1 MPDIF
6 DQIAPEPLQGAKPT
20 PSKGLKFND
29 SSAAG
34 APRAPQTEQVSAQT
48 PSTGD
53 IFDKISPNEDIFDQL
68 QPDDFHYRQLYAQQ
82 GDQGLSDVAKGAWE
96 GIKALGNTITGS
108 AKELGQTLG
117 STEADAEQNPL
128 GLFQSEG
135 ARKLRATMLEGA
147 AQTGR
152 NYLNMFTKDIPNA
165 EDLASGVAGGLNP
178 SALLSAQVHHEINKP
193 GGMVRNLLKKTGIIN
208 PTPEQEE
215 AEYQSW
221 KRTQQDKEELAKTP
235 AAPAALQQLV
245 SGGAEPLPNLT
256 SAVSM
261 VADPANF
268 LSLGASPAAQTL
280 TKIGAAAETAS
291 AAEKAARMAGN
302 VMTKGGKVFETVG
315 EIPEIVARK
324 ATEAVLGPE
333 AADSISKVTGLSNP
347 IAKLAVA
354 QHVGLGPVAGGLEA
368 AKRLGQG
375 AQLAGEAA
383 TALADADRNNPF
395 GRLAA
400 IAKDPD
406 SPEWMRYA
414 ASSPLA
420 KLAAPAAQAVG
431 DVAAGT
437 LHGAAIG
444 AALGSANSDTP
455 EELGQSIGQMGAF
468 GGAARAL
475 TLPAQNRARVM
486 QKMADAAAELYQ
498 QHVSEG
504 VSPETLKKVGDSTM
518 MNAAAAQKMF
528 GDVKVRF
535 LDGESGQ
542 FADQAA
548 KSDASP
554 HSAGFWDPTARTIYL
569 NADSGRGADTT
580 LLHELTHPLF
590 DSVVANRPELKAQI
604 DASLSKTGKTLDQ
617 AKQDYAQQIVGD
629 KQRFTN
635 PDDYDRAV
643 TQFIDRMDKGSEAT
657 HNDQNHWIYSELM
670 AEAGMKAMKG
680 KNLVTDIIDPSLSTR
695 AVQASK
701 SLLEGLGVKFNEGQ
715 NGRTIL
721 PNFEDAITSP
731 ELRKSTY
738 SLLRSMKEHRP
749 GIDEPEPQGVKI
761 TPETLGQ
768 HPGAPVHVLPN
779 GELGNDFMSQSSS
792 GQVTPRPN
800 KDIRKIVKSRRAEV
814 NAAYPLPQT
823 EAPLTQDPKLQWRKT
838 PSGLSERSGTSL
850 GPDFD
855 KLRSFNDDTKAK
867 AHDLESAIANGEAR
881 QGWYQ
886 QIGEGPDWRGSVSR
900 DTGNVTAQHKQFLPI
915 NFHVDKAGNV
925 LVRNYS
931 LGAFNDKA
939 QMWSGRHGDLS
950 LDLWNGN
957 VGEFKN
963 DVAKYLDNHKQGL
976 SGDTGIGEAK
986 KNAINAFLV
995 GKNATWEKANPLR
1008 STMRGNDSQG
1018 VVRSYRL
1025 DRLETLAPHETQF
1038 TTPDY
1043 AKQVKNLSP
1052 DLKRPIEV
1060 TGPDGK
1066 KYKATYDGDQ
1076 DFSAIGKGMVPQ
1088 ITMLEEAPGFTKHT
1102 TTYGPSL
1109 ESKGY
1114 KFELPKAEAPQ
1125 SPDLPKKSVADVAD
1139 EYLKGRGIEPRPS
1152 SSVPVN
1158 ERLAKR
1164 LASFYQEAT
1173 HAPEDPKVKASYDAL
1188 SKEIVDQYHAIK
1200 NAGYNLEPFT
1210 GEGEPYK
1217 SSADMVKDVQENKH
1231 LYYLPTSGSF
1241 GGPTDNLMLKP
1252 SGVGDAPV
1260 NDIFRAVHDF
1270 FGHAKEGYQFGPK
1283 GEYNA
1288 WREHSKM
1295 FSPEAQGALAAE
1307 TLAQNSW
1314 VNFGKHLQNAEGKIP
1329 AKGEPGHVPAPERP
1343 FAEQKNIAVP
1353 DRFIK
1358 EAGAPQLSPDLS
1370 HWSNQEGLKTL
1381 DPEMHGTGL
1390 NGAERARMRDY
1401 PELYQKR
1408 TYFGLKGYEKEPGL
1422 GENKYK
1428 AKVAAKDL
1436 YDYERDPKDLF
1447 PGSDELEK
1455 AGYAPMDSRAA
1466 VTLYEKKIKDA
1477 GYEGYVN
1484 KTAKVAAKFTS
1495 TDVTPSQSPDL
1506 KVKDKPMK
1514 DFPDREVEFGAW
1526 LDPDGNFYKV
1536 PFQGHEEWAQK
1547 QKTSG
1552 EELFKKGWTRVLGYP
1567 GKSNPVEDSYRGIY
1581 ADTDKPLTKA
1591 QKSALE
1597 DLGFARKQAIVKG
1610 DNSKVLIDSTKDF
1623 APEYYG
1629 TPGHLSVMSPDVPRE
1644 MPDDKELSR
1653 YASRIATLTEKKGGA
1668 SFDVTAGKAP
1678 TKGFSVSLYPDRT
1691 QLIDKGDKLTPE
1703 AIKSFAQKNADL
1715 LAQPDHVVGTWND
1728 KESGKTYLDVS
1739 YIAPN
1744 ENIAK
1749 HAAEMF
1755 NQKAYWDIKGQK
1767 EVKTSGNGE
1776 PMENTPPALER
1787 VPQAKASFAKTQ
1799 ELPQG
1804 EIRGPVQVALPEGTD
1819 NSKARV
1825 RTIQES
1831 QNLSLEA
1838 LKNAPDTEG
1847 YRKKVVEQFRT
1858 QPGFRDIDPSDTN
1871 KAIDEI
1877 DNRVQ
1882 QNLQFLYDRATPE
1895 DRALWKQWYDFAHDM
1910 SHRWGKEYGVH
1921 GDVVSAIN
1929 ARLSP
1934 QMEWNNNVTLT
1945 RRALDTIKKDPTV
1958 TQADLEFLKSKVTK
1972 PEDTA
1977 ENPRTTTS
1985 KNLEAKQLE
1994 ALAGMKVGD
2003 KMSELDALQA
2013 GMLMRSHNELY
2024 AARSPLHDHNLKRIP
2039 GDYLKWSKPF
2049 QDLADVVDIYRN
2061 PSFENVSNLLGV
2073 NHKVRSFYN
2082 NHVDPKSPLWT
2093 TIDTHAT
2100 AAANLYPYGG
2110 SDKAVISNFGNPN
2123 HKNSGVNGVY
2133 PVYQDAYEKVA
2144 QKNGILPR
2152 ELQSIVWEQMRKEL
2166 NPAAKRM
2173 VQDAQ
2178 KKAAEKG
2185 AVGPFE
2191 TIWAKAEKGEITR
2204 EEAQKQLV
2212 AEFEKWNA
2220 KANHGAAAAKR
2231 AGEEATQNGQME
2243 MVTAEEIARMK
2254 REFETSKKRGNEPL
2268 PRRSPPKVE
2277 EPNPTPINYRKQ
2289 RLPEEP
2295 F

>member
-1 MPDIF
+1 MSDIF
-6 DQIAPEPLQGAKPT
+6 DQLNPGTLQGTKPT

-34 APRAPQTEQVSAQT
+34 APQAPQEQQQVAAS

-53 IFDKISPNEDIFDQL
+53 IFDKINPTQDIFDQL
-68 QPDDFHYRQLYAQQ
+68 NPGDAHYRQLYSQQ
-82 GDQGLSDVAKGAWE
+82 KNQGLGDVVKGAWE
-96 GIKALGNTITGS
+96 GVKSLAKMATGG
-108 AKELGQTLG
+108 AAELGQSYG
-117 STEADAEQNPL
+117 DIESSAERNPL
-128 GLFQSEG
+128 GFQESEG
-135 ARKLRATMLEGA
+135 ARRLRATALEGA
-147 AQTGR
+147 ATTGR
-152 NYLNMFTKDIPNA
+152 NYLNMVSHDMPNA

-193 GGMVRNLLKKTGIIN
+193 GGMVRNLLKKAGIIN

-215 AEYQSW
+215 AEYQTW
-221 KRTQQDKEELAKTP
+221 KRAQQDKDELAKTP

-256 SAVSM
+256 GAVSM
-261 VADPANF
+261 VADPLNY
-268 LSLGASPAAQTL
+268 LSLGGAPAAQAL
-280 TKIGAAAETAS
+280 RKVEAGIKTAS
-291 AAEKAARMAGN
+291 AAEKAAQVAGN
-302 VMTKGGKVFETVG
+302 VMKTTGHVLEKTGELPETLAQK
-315 EIPEIVARK
+315 I
-324 ATEAVLGPE
+324 TEGALGP
-333 AADSISKVTGLSNP
+333 
-347 IAKLAVA
+347 
-354 QHVGLGPVAGGLEA
+354 Q
-368 AKRLGQG
+368 
-375 AQLAGEAA
+375 AGEAA
-383 TALADADRNNPF
+383 KKLGASVGPISAVTAVIHGGAPEMVMAGLEGAKRAGKALQGAGEASVALAEADRNNPF

-400 IAKDPD
+400 LAKDSD
-406 SPEWMRYA
+406 APEWMRYA
-414 ASSPLA
+414 ASSRLVKA
-420 KLAAPAAQAVG
+420 AAPAVRAVG

-444 AALGSANSDTP
+444 AALGSANADTP
-455 EELGQSIGQMGAF
+455 EEFGQSVGQMGGF

-486 QKMADAAAELYQ
+486 QKMSDAAAELYH

-504 VSPETLKKVGDSTM
+504 VSPETLKKVDDSTM

-542 FADQAA
+542 FAEQAT
-548 KSDASP
+548 KSDASAQ
-554 HSAGFWDPTARTIYL
+554 SAGFWDPTARTIYL

-604 DASLSKTGKTLDQ
+604 DSSLQRTGKTLDQ
-617 AKQDYAQQIVGD
+617 AKRDYVEQIVGE
-629 KQRFTN
+629 KGFTN
-635 PDDYDRAV
+635 RDDFDRAV
-643 TQFIDRMDKGSEAT
+643 TQYIDRMDKGSQAI
-657 HNDQNHWIYSELM
+657 HSDPNHWIYSELM

-680 KNLVTDIIDPSLSTR
+680 KNLVTDIIDPSLSSR
-695 AVQASK
+695 VVQGSK
-701 SLLEGLGVKFNEGQ
+701 NLLEGLGVKFNEGQ

-721 PNFEDAITSP
+721 PNFEDTITSP

-738 SLLRSMKEHRP
+738 SLLRAMKEHRP

-761 TPETLGQ
+761 TPETLGN

-779 GELGNDFMSQSSS
+779 GELGNDFMSQSAS
-792 GQVTPRPN
+792 GQATARPK
-800 KDIRKIVKSRRAEV
+800 KDIRKIVASRRAEV

-838 PSGLSERSGTSL
+838 PSGLSERSGTTL
-850 GPDFD
+850 GADFD
-855 KLRSFNDDTKAK
+855 KLRTINDDTKAK

-886 QIGEGPDWRGSVSR
+886 QIGEGPDWKGSVSR
-900 DTGNVTAQHKQFLPI
+900 DTGNVSAQHKQFLPI
-915 NFHVDKAGNV
+915 NFHVDKAGNI

-939 QMWSGRHGDLS
+939 QVWAGRHGDLS
-950 LDLWNGN
+950 LDLWDGN
-957 VGEFKN
+957 VKEFKD

-976 SGDTGIGEAK
+976 SGDTGIGNEK

-995 GKNATWEKANPLR
+995 GKNVTWEKANPLR
-1008 STMRGNDSQG
+1008 AGMRGSDAQG
-1018 VVRSYRL
+1018 IVRSYRM
-1025 DRLETLAPHETQF
+1025 DRMETLAPHETEF
-1038 TTPDY
+1038 SKPDY
-1043 AKQVKNLSP
+1043 SKQVKNLSP
-1052 DLKRPIEV
+1052 DLKKPIEV

-1076 DFSAIGKGMVPQ
+1076 DFSAIGKGKVPQ
-1088 ITMLEEAPGFTKHT
+1088 ITMLDEAPGFTKHT

-1114 KFELPKAEAPQ
+1114 KFELPKAEAPKVEAAPPSVERQLSNPDNVTHEVVSHSPDPDYNPEKTVKGYKLFRVVDGKLYPLFVDSKKEIPMGEWQKAEDTQAYKNPETGRMQVKSKLGDLAYRPGWHAGDLPYASHIGVKDASGKVAARRANEVWAEVELGANKDYQPEATQNGTRPNGKFVAGDADLDHMPEDGYYRYKTNSNMTGDWMIGGNMKVNRVLKESEVNRILRQNGVKPMPWEGGKLDLKKLGVSQ
-1125 SPDLPKKSVADVAD
+1125 SPDLTHYS
-1139 EYLKGRGIEPRPS
+1139 
-1152 SSVPVN
+1152 N
-1158 ERLAKR
+1158 E
-1164 LASFYQEAT
+1164 
-1173 HAPEDPKVKASYDAL
+1173 
-1188 SKEIVDQYHAIK
+1188 
-1200 NAGYNLEPFT
+1200 
-1210 GEGEPYK
+1210 
-1217 SSADMVKDVQENKH
+1217 
-1231 LYYLPTSGSF
+1231 
-1241 GGPTDNLMLKP
+1241 
-1252 SGVGDAPV
+1252 
-1260 NDIFRAVHDF
+1260 
-1270 FGHAKEGYQFGPK
+1270 
-1283 GEYNA
+1283 
-1288 WREHSKM
+1288 
-1295 FSPEAQGALAAE
+1295 
-1307 TLAQNSW
+1307 
-1314 VNFGKHLQNAEGKIP
+1314 
-1329 AKGEPGHVPAPERP
+1329 
-1343 FAEQKNIAVP
+1343 
-1353 DRFIK
+1353 
-1358 EAGAPQLSPDLS
+1358 
-1370 HWSNQEGLKTL
+1370 EGLKTL

-1428 AKVAAKDL
+1428 AKISAKDL
-1436 YDYERDPKDLF
+1436 YDYEKDPKDLY
-1447 PGSDELEK
+1447 PSSDELEK
-1455 AGYAPMDSRAA
+1455 AGFAPMDNRAA

-1477 GYEGYVN
+1477 GYEGYAN
-1484 KTAKVAAKFTS
+1484 KTAKVAAKFTP
-1495 TDVTPSQSPDL
+1495 TDVTPSQSPD
-1506 KVKDKPMK
+1506 
-1514 DFPDREVEFGAW
+1514 
-1526 LDPDGNFYKV
+1526 
-1536 PFQGHEEWAQK
+1536 
-1547 QKTSG
+1547 
-1552 EELFKKGWTRVLGYP
+1552 
-1567 GKSNPVEDSYRGIY
+1567 
-1581 ADTDKPLTKA
+1581 
-1591 QKSALE
+1591 
-1597 DLGFARKQAIVKG
+1597 
-1610 DNSKVLIDSTKDF
+1610 
-1623 APEYYG
+1623 
-1629 TPGHLSVMSPDVPRE
+1629 VPRD
-1644 MPDDKELSR
+1644 MPEDKELTR
-1653 YASRIATLTEKKGGA
+1653 YASRIAALTEKNGGA
-1668 SFDVTAGKAP
+1668 SFDVTSGKAP
-1678 TKGFSVSLYPDRT
+1678 TKGFATSLYPDRT
-1691 QLIDKGDKLTPE
+1691 QLVEKGELTPE
-1703 AIKSFAQKNADL
+1703 AIKGFAQKNADL
-1715 LAQPDHVVGTWND
+1715 LAQPDHVIGTWND

-1755 NQKAYWDIKGQK
+1755 NQKAYWDIKGQQ

-1776 PMENTPPALER
+1776 PMENMPPAAER
-1787 VPQAKASFAKTQ
+1787 VPQAKASFNKTQ

-1804 EIRGPVQVALPEGTD
+1804 EVRGPVAAALPEGTD
-1819 NSKARV
+1819 NSKGRV
-1825 RTIQES
+1825 RTVQES
-1831 QNLSLEA
+1831 QHLDLEA
-1838 LKNAPDTEG
+1838 LKAAPDTEN

-1858 QPGFRDIDPSDTN
+1858 QPGFRDIDGSDTN

-1877 DNRVQ
+1877 NNRVQ

-1921 GDVVSAIN
+1921 GDIVSAIN

-1958 TQADLEFLKSKVTK
+1958 TQADLEFLKAKITK
-1972 PEDTA
+1972 PESTEEA
-1977 ENPRTTTS
+1977 PRTTTS
-1985 KNLEAKQLE
+1985 LNLENRQLE

-2003 KMSELDALQA
+2003 KMSELDTLQA

-2024 AARSPLHDHNLKRIP
+2024 APRSPLHDHNLKRIP

-2061 PSFENVSNLLGV
+2061 PSFENVSKLLGG

-2082 NHVDPKSPLWT
+2082 NHVDPSSPLWT

-2100 AAANLYPYGG
+2100 AAGNLYPYGG
-2110 SDKAVISNFGNPN
+2110 TDKAVTSNFGNPN
-2123 HKNSGVNGVY
+2123 HKNTGVNGVY

-2178 KKAAEKG
+2178 KKAFEKG
-2185 AVGPFE
+2185 SVGPFE
-2191 TIWAKAEKGEITR
+2191 AIWAKAEKGEITR

-2212 AEFEKWNA
+2212 AEFEKWNS

-2231 AGEEATQNGQME
+2231 AAAEATSENQQE
-2243 MVTAEEIARMK
+2243 LVTSEEIARMK
-2254 REFETSKKRGNEPL
+2254 REFESAKKRGNESL
-2268 PRRSPPKVE
+2268 PQRASPKAE
-2277 EPNPTPINYRKQ
+2277 EPNPAPKHYPRPQKSN
-2289 RLPEEP
+2289 EP

>member
-1 MPDIF
+1 MSDIF
-6 DQIAPEPLQGAKPT
+6 DQLNPGTLQGAKPT

-34 APRAPQTEQVSAQT
+34 APQAPQEQQQVAAT

-53 IFDKISPNEDIFDQL
+53 IFDKINPKQDIFDQL
-68 QPDDFHYRQLYAQQ
+68 NPGDTHYRQLYAQEKNQ
-82 GDQGLSDVAKGAWE
+82 GIGDVAHGAWE
-96 GIKALGNTITGS
+96 GIKSLGHMVTGAPAEVGQAYGDIESS
-108 AKELGQTLG
+108 AER
-117 STEADAEQNPL
+117 NPL
-128 GLFQSEG
+128 GFEQSEG
-135 ARKLRATMLEGA
+135 ARRLRATMLEGA

-152 NYLNMFTKDIPNA
+152 NYLNMVTKDMPNA
-165 EDLASGVAGGLNP
+165 EDIASGAAGGLNP
-178 SALLSAQVHHEINKP
+178 GTLLTAQVHHEINKP
-193 GGMVRNLLKKTGIIN
+193 GGMVRNLLKKAGIIN

-221 KRTQQDKEELAKTP
+221 KRAQQDKEQLAKTP

-245 SGGAEPLPNLT
+245 SGGAEPLPET
-256 SAVSM
+256 TAAVSM
-261 VADPANF
+261 ISDPLNY
-268 LSLGASPAAQTL
+268 LSLGGAPAAQTL
-280 TKIGAAAETAS
+280 RKLEAGVKTAT
-291 AAEKAARMAGN
+291 AAEKAAQMAGKA
-302 VMTKGGKVFETVG
+302 VTAAGKGAEFLG
-315 EIPEIVARK
+315 EIPEKVGQAVASKIV
-324 ATEAVLGPE
+324 GPE
-333 AADSISKVTGLSNP
+333 AAEGVAKK
-347 IAKLAVA
+347 IAI
-354 QHVGLGPVAGGLEA
+354 
-368 AKRLGQG
+368 
-375 AQLAGEAA
+375 AQLAAAAGHLGMEPVTATLEGSKRVGQGLVKSGEAL
-383 TALADADRNNPF
+383 TGLAEADRNNPF

-400 IAKDPD
+400 ISKDSDAPL
-406 SPEWMRYA
+406 WMRYA
-414 ASSPLA
+414 ASSPIA
-420 KLAAPAAQAVG
+420 KAAAPVAQAAK

-444 AALGSANSDTP
+444 AALGSANADTP
-455 EELGQSIGQMGAF
+455 EELGQSVGQMAGF

-486 QKMADAAAELYQ
+486 QKMAGAAAELYH

-518 MNAAAAQKMF
+518 MTAAAAQKMF

-542 FADQAA
+542 FAEQAT
-548 KSDASP
+548 KSQASP
-554 HSAGFWDPTARTIYL
+554 HSAGYWDPTSRTVYL

-580 LLHELTHPLF
+580 LLHELMHPLF

-604 DASLSKTGKTLDQ
+604 DASLQRTGKTLDQ
-617 AKQDYAQQIVGD
+617 AKQDYVRQIVGE
-629 KQRFTN
+629 KGFTN
-635 PDDYDRAV
+635 RDDYDRAV
-643 TQFIDRMDKGSEAT
+643 TQYIDRMDKGSEAT
-657 HNDQNHWIYSELM
+657 HSDPNHWIYSEIM
-670 AEAGMKAMKG
+670 AESGMKAMKG
-680 KNLVTDIIDPSLSTR
+680 KNLVTDIADPTLSTR

-701 SLLEGLGVKFNEGQ
+701 GLLEGLGVKFKEGQ
-715 NGRTIL
+715 NGKTIL

-738 SLLRSMKEHRP
+738 SLMRAMKEHRP
-749 GIDEPEPQGVKI
+749 GIDESEPQGVKV
-761 TPETLGQ
+761 TPENLGQ

-779 GELGNDFMSQSSS
+779 GELGNDFMSQSAS
-792 GQVTPRPN
+792 GKATARPN

-838 PSGLSERSGTSL
+838 PSGLSERSGTTL
-850 GPDFD
+850 GADFD
-855 KLRSFNDDTKAK
+855 KLRTINDDTKAK
-867 AHDLESAIANGEAR
+867 AHDLESAMANGEAR

-886 QIGEGPDWRGSVSR
+886 QVGEGPDWKGSVSR
-900 DTGNVTAQHKQFLPI
+900 DTGNVSAQHKQFLPI
-915 NFHVDKAGNV
+915 NFHVDKAGNI

-939 QMWSGRHGDLS
+939 QVWAGRHGDLS
-950 LDLWNGN
+950 LDLWDGN
-957 VGEFKN
+957 VKEFKD

-976 SGDTGIGEAK
+976 PGDDGIGNEK
-986 KNAINAFLV
+986 KNVINAFLV
-995 GKNATWEKANPLR
+995 GKNVTWEKANPLR
-1008 STMRGNDSQG
+1008 AGMHKADAQG
-1018 VVRSYRL
+1018 VVRSYRM
-1025 DRLETLAPHETQF
+1025 DRLETLAPHETEF
-1038 TTPDY
+1038 AKPDY

-1052 DLKRPIEV
+1052 DIKKPIEV
-1060 TGPDGK
+1060 TGPDGT

-1076 DFSAIGKGMVPQ
+1076 DFSAIGKGKVPQ
-1088 ITMLEEAPGFTKHT
+1088 ITMLDEAPGFTKNT

-1114 KFELPKAEAPQ
+1114 KFELPKAEALKVEAPKVETAAPSVERQLSNPDNVTHEVVSHSPDPDYNPEKTVKGYKLFRVVDGKLYPLFVDAKKEIPMGEWQKAEDTQAYKNPETGRMQVKSKLGDLAYRPGWHAGDLPYASHIGVKDASGKVAARRANEVWAEVELGANKDYQPEATKNGTRPNGKFVAGDADLDHMPEDGYYRYKTNSNMTGDWMIGGNMKVNRVLKESEVNRILRQNGVKPMPWEGGKLDLKKLGVSQ
-1125 SPDLPKKSVADVAD
+1125 SPDLVHYS
-1139 EYLKGRGIEPRPS
+1139 
-1152 SSVPVN
+1152 N
-1158 ERLAKR
+1158 E
-1164 LASFYQEAT
+1164 
-1173 HAPEDPKVKASYDAL
+1173 
-1188 SKEIVDQYHAIK
+1188 
-1200 NAGYNLEPFT
+1200 
-1210 GEGEPYK
+1210 
-1217 SSADMVKDVQENKH
+1217 
-1231 LYYLPTSGSF
+1231 
-1241 GGPTDNLMLKP
+1241 
-1252 SGVGDAPV
+1252 
-1260 NDIFRAVHDF
+1260 
-1270 FGHAKEGYQFGPK
+1270 
-1283 GEYNA
+1283 
-1288 WREHSKM
+1288 
-1295 FSPEAQGALAAE
+1295 
-1307 TLAQNSW
+1307 
-1314 VNFGKHLQNAEGKIP
+1314 
-1329 AKGEPGHVPAPERP
+1329 
-1343 FAEQKNIAVP
+1343 
-1353 DRFIK
+1353 
-1358 EAGAPQLSPDLS
+1358 
-1370 HWSNQEGLKTL
+1370 EGLKTL

-1436 YDYERDPKDLF
+1436 YDYEKDPKDLY

-1455 AGYAPMDSRAA
+1455 AGFAPMDNRAA

-1477 GYEGYVN
+1477 GYEGYAN
-1484 KTAKVAAKFTS
+1484 KTAKVAAKFTP
-1495 TDVTPSQSPDL
+1495 TDVTPSQ
-1506 KVKDKPMK
+1506 
-1514 DFPDREVEFGAW
+1514 
-1526 LDPDGNFYKV
+1526 
-1536 PFQGHEEWAQK
+1536 
-1547 QKTSG
+1547 
-1552 EELFKKGWTRVLGYP
+1552 
-1567 GKSNPVEDSYRGIY
+1567 
-1581 ADTDKPLTKA
+1581 
-1591 QKSALE
+1591 
-1597 DLGFARKQAIVKG
+1597 
-1610 DNSKVLIDSTKDF
+1610 
-1623 APEYYG
+1623 
-1629 TPGHLSVMSPDVPRE
+1629 SPDVPRE
-1644 MPDDKELSR
+1644 MPDDKSLDR
-1653 YASRIATLTEKKGGA
+1653 YAKRIVSLTDSKGGA
-1668 SFDVTAGKAP
+1668 SFDVTSGKAP
-1678 TKGFSVSLYPDRT
+1678 TKGFATSLYPDRT
-1691 QLIDKGDKLTPE
+1691 QLVEKGELTPE
-1703 AIKSFAQKNADL
+1703 TIKAFAQKNADL
-1715 LAQPDHVVGTWND
+1715 LKQPAHVVGTWND
-1728 KESGKTYLDVS
+1728 EKTGKTYLDVS

-1755 NQKAYWDIKGQK
+1755 NQKAYWDVKGKK
-1767 EVKTSGNGE
+1767 EVATSGNGE
-1776 PMENTPPALER
+1776 PMENMPPALER

-1804 EIRGPVQVALPEGTD
+1804 EVRGPVAAALPEGTD
-1819 NSKARV
+1819 NSKGRV
-1825 RTIQES
+1825 RTVQES
-1831 QNLSLEA
+1831 QHLSLDA
-1838 LKNAPDTEG
+1838 IKAAPDTEG
-1847 YRKKVVEQFRT
+1847 YRKKVVAQFLT
-1858 QPGFRDIDPSDTN
+1858 QPGFRDIDASDTN

-1877 DNRVQ
+1877 NNRVQ
-1882 QNLQFLYDRATPE
+1882 QNLQFLYERATPE

-1910 SHRWGKEYGVH
+1910 SHRWGKEYGIH

-1934 QMEWNNNVTLT
+1934 QMEWNNNVSLT

-1958 TQADLEFLKSKVTK
+1958 TQADLEFLKDKITK
-1972 PEDTA
+1972 PEDTE

-1985 KNLEAKQLE
+1985 KNLEARQLE

-2003 KMSELDALQA
+2003 KMSELNELQA

-2061 PSFENVSNLLGV
+2061 PSFENVSKLLGG

-2082 NHVDPKSPLWT
+2082 NHVDPSSPLWT

-2100 AAANLYPYGG
+2100 AAGNLYPYGG
-2110 SDKAVISNFGNPN
+2110 SDKAVTSNFGNPN
-2123 HKNSGVNGVY
+2123 HKNTGVNGVY

-2178 KKAAEKG
+2178 KKAIEKG

-2204 EEAQKQLV
+2204 AEAQKQLV

-2231 AGEEATQNGQME
+2231 AGEEAMQNGQQE

-2254 REFETSKKRGNEPL
+2254 REFEASKKRGNEPL